1 MKKVAGVIL
10 VFIYSFKFINEIL
23 GIGANLDD
31 IYNGYYNSNT
41 IGPLGIV
48 SIYITPFLNIAFVL
62 IGIIL
67 YKDQKIIQL
76 GNQDDVQ
83 VNETQSDNSNVAGND
98 KPSTGLNIISFLIP
112 LVGLIIYLTQKDQFP
127 VKAKSSGKSALWGV
141 GVSFAIGIISFIIT
155 LSMIN
160 SMY

>member
-1 MKKVAGVIL
+1 MKKVAGVLL

-23 GIGANLDD
+23 GVGEVLENLYD
-31 IYNGYYNSNT
+31 GYYAPE
-41 IGPLGIV
+41 GPLGIIA
-48 SIYITPFLNIAFVL
+48 IYINPFLNIAFVL

-67 YKDQKIIQL
+67 YKDQKIIKV

-83 VNETQSDNSNVAGND
+83 VNATQSDNINVAEND

-141 GVSFAIGIISFIIT
+141 GVSFALGIITFIISF
-155 LSMIN
+155 SMIN

>member
-1 MKKVAGVIL
+1 MKKVAGVLL
-10 VFIYSFKFINEIL
+10 VFIYSFNFINEIWAV
-23 GIGANLDD
+23 GQGVEN
-31 IYNGYYNSNT
+31 YYH
-41 IGPLGIV
+41 GPLGLLG
-48 SIYITPFLNIAFVL
+48 IYINPFLNIAFVL

-67 YKDQKIIQL
+67 YKDQKITKV
-76 GNQDDVQ
+76 GNQVDVQ
-83 VNETQSDNSNVAGND
+83 VNATQSDNINVAEND

-141 GVSFAIGIISFIIT
+141 GVSFALVIISFIISF
-155 LSMIN
+155 SMIN

>member
-1 MKKVAGVIL
+1 MSIVDLNAGY
-10 VFIYSFKFINEIL
+10 F
-23 GIGANLDD
+23 
-31 IYNGYYNSNT
+31 NGGT
-41 IGPLGIV
+41 GGPLGII
-48 SIYITPFLNIAFVL
+48 SIFITPFLNIAFVL

-67 YKDQKIIQL
+67 YKDQKIIQV
-76 GNQDDVQ
+76 GNQNDVQ
-83 VNETQSDNSNVAGND
+83 VSATQSNNNTDNINVAEND
-98 KPSTGLNIISFLIP
+98 QPSTGLNIISFLIP

-141 GVSFAIGIISFIIT
+141 GVSFALGILFFIIS

>member
-1 MKKVAGVIL
+1 MKKVAGVLL

-23 GIGANLDD
+23 GIGARLEGF
-31 IYNGYYNSNT
+31 YNGYI
-41 IGPLGIV
+41 IGPLDI
-48 SIYITPFLNIAFVL
+48 IYIYIGPFLNIAFVL

-67 YKDQKIIQL
+67 YKDQKIIQV
-76 GNQDDVQ
+76 GNINDVQ
-83 VNETQSDNSNVAGND
+83 VNATQSDNINVAEND

-141 GVSFAIGIISFIIT
+141 GVSFALGIITFIIS

>member
-1 MKKVAGVIL
+1 MKKVAGVLL
-10 VFIYSFKFINEIL
+10 VFIYSFKFINEIWAVGQ
-23 GIGANLDD
+23 GIGD
-31 IYNGYYNSNT
+31 YYYQ
-41 IGPLGIV
+41 GPLGLLGV
-48 SIYITPFLNIAFVL
+48 YIYPFLNIAFVL

-67 YKDQKIIQL
+67 YKDQIITKV

-83 VNETQSDNSNVAGND
+83 VNATQSDNINVAEKD

-127 VKAKSSGKSALWGV
+127 VKAKSSGKSALWGF
-141 GVSFAIGIISFIIT
+141 GVSFALGIISLIISF
-155 LSMIN
+155 SMIN